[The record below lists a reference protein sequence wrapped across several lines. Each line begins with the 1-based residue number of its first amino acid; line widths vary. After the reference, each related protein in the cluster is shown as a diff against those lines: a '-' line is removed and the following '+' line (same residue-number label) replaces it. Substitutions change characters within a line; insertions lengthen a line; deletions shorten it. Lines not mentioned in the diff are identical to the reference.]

1 MIRPTFRAVTLF
13 AAGVPLA
20 FGVLLAEESYWPF
33 VVALLFLSGF
43 ALLTDSVLM
52 LSPGRLD
59 IDLKIPKVLFIGE
72 TETLGVRLQAMTQRR
87 ATIEAVCDVN
97 GLIERPLPLLAP
109 LNAQGTAILP
119 FPLQPKQRGT
129 AVIERLWLRWSG
141 PLGLVRAVHVVPIDA
156 ELSVTP
162 NIRGVRQTAIQ
173 FSDPNAFFGI
183 KAQRQQGEG
192 SEFEAL
198 RDYVPGL
205 DQRSIDWKHSARHRS
220 LVCKE
225 FRTERNHQ
233 IVLAFDTGHLM
244 SEPLQGISKLDHA
257 VNASLQLGYVSLR
270 AGDRIG
276 VFGFD
281 SRVRLFSQPTGGVG
295 TFWRLQKAAS
305 ELSYSPD
312 ETNFTLGLSALA
324 GRLNR
329 RSLVILQTEFVD
341 TITAELMVENIER
354 LAARHLV
361 LFVCLQDST
370 LDETVDGD
378 PTNVN
383 AMSKSVIADEFLRER
398 RIVMERL
405 RRMGVHCLDVKAEQI
420 GPEII
425 NRYLEI
431 KRLELI

>member
-1 MIRPTFRAVTLF
+1 MIRPTFRAVILF
-13 AAGVPLA
+13 TIGIPLA
-20 FGVLLAEESYWPF
+20 FGVILADESAWPF
-33 VVALLFLSGF
+33 VLAFLFLCCF
-43 ALLTDSVLM
+43 ALLTDSLM
-52 LSPGRLD
+52 ALSPGRLD
-59 IDLKIPKVLFIGE
+59 IDLTIPKVIFIGQAE
-72 TETLGVRLQAMTQRR
+72 ALLVRLQANSRRR
-87 ATIEAVCDVN
+87 AIVEATCD
-97 GLIERPLPLLAP
+97 LSPLLERPAPLLAP
-109 LNAQGTAILP
+109 LNAEGRAEIP
-119 FPLQPKQRGT
+119 ISLQAKRRGT
-129 AVIERLWLRWSG
+129 AEIERLWLRWRG
-141 PLGLVRAVHVVPIDA
+141 PLGLIRVVHVVPI
-156 ELSVTP
+156 ETEISVTP
-162 NIRGVRQTAIQ
+162 NLRGVRQTAID
-173 FSDPNAFFGI
+173 FFDPNAFYGV

-192 SEFEAL
+192 SEFDAL

-205 DQRSIDWKHSARHRS
+205 DHRSIDWKHSARHRS

-225 FRTERNHQ
+225 YRSERNHQ

-244 SEPLQGISKLDHA
+244 SEPLKGITKLDHA
-257 VNASLQLGYVSLR
+257 VNAGLQLGYVSLR

-305 ELSYSPD
+305 ELDYSED

-324 GRLNR
+324 GRLHR

-341 TITAELMVENIER
+341 TITAELMLDNVER

-361 LFVCLQDST
+361 LFVCLQDAA
-370 LDETVDGD
+370 LEKTVDGE
-378 PTNVN
+378 PASVN
-383 AMSKSVIADEFLRER
+383 AISQSVIADEFLRER

-405 RRMGVHCLDVKAEQI
+405 RRLGVHCLDVKAEQI

-431 KRLELI
+431 KRMELI